1 MQVDTNTRGHQQ
13 WFYFRVKG
21 GKPGAKYTFY
31 INNFTKPG
39 VTGGRGYKNSE
50 HNIRILYRSKK
61 QDPIGEWKNLTFENS
76 QCEYTK
82 TNIPRRKK
90 DVIAA
95 GADSDQEE
103 WVEEA
108 FNQNKEVNHI
118 PAVPI
123 DADAAKGVVI
133 DAAKQAEKPKKRKVF
148 YYYALRF
155 QFEF

>member
-21 GKPGAKYTFY
+21 GKPGAKYTFL

-61 QDPIGEWKNLTFENS
+61 HDPPGEWKNLTFENS

-108 FNQNKEVNHI
+108 FNQNK
-118 PAVPI
+118 
-123 DADAAKGVVI
+123 DS
-133 DAAKQAEKPKKRKVF
+133 
-148 YYYALRF
+148 
-155 QFEF
+155 